1 MSTIFLFLVNFQIVF
16 TKPFNPVSKKED
28 FIAAVQKS
36 YNTALPSI
44 HLGSGILNGEI
55 MTDARVTIPL
65 RMMNR
70 HGLIAGATGSGK
82 TRTLQ
87 VLAEQLS
94 DAGVPVFMSDI
105 KGDLS
110 GMAQPG
116 TTNPRLEERATAL
129 GMTFKPESFP
139 IELYSLSGKLGAQMR
154 ATILEFGPALLS
166 KILDLNDTQSG
177 VLSILFKYADDKQLP
192 MVDLND
198 LKKVLAYLS
207 EGDGAAEIKSDYGT
221 ISSSSAGTI
230 LRKIVALE
238 QQGAEGIFGEKSFD
252 IDALISKVDGR
263 GVISLLNV
271 SDVQDKPALFSTF
284 MLSLLA
290 ELYATLPE
298 AGDLDKPK
306 LVFFLDEA
314 HLLFKDASKAFMEQI
329 EKVVRLIRSK
339 GVGIFFC
346 TQMAQDIPDSVLSQL
361 GNRVQHVLRAFTP
374 KDAEGLKQTVKTYPR
389 SDYYKIDEILTTL
402 GIGQALIT
410 VLNEKGI
417 PTEVVATHLVPPRS
431 IMGPL
436 TTADYENHVRSS
448 DLYKKY
454 KDPIDPE
461 SAYEILSK
469 RMDAASRAAEEQEA
483 QKVAEKEAAKA
494 APRGRARE
502 EKGMFEEALASPL
515 AKQVGRELV
524 RGVFGML
531 FGKSTSSRSK
541 KSGGMFGF

>member
-1 MSTIFLFLVNFQIVF
+1 
-16 TKPFNPVSKKED
+16 VSKRD
-28 FIAAVQKS
+28 LFIAAIQKS
-36 YNTALPSI
+36 YQTNQPAI
-44 HLGSGILNGEI
+44 HLGSAILDGEI
-55 MTDARVTIPL
+55 ITEAKVNLPL
-65 RMMNR
+65 KMMNR
-70 HGLIAGATGSGK
+70 HGLVAGATGSGK

-94 DAGVPVFMSDI
+94 AAGVPVFMSDI

-110 GMAQPG
+110 GIAQPG
-116 TTNPRLEERATAL
+116 KSNPSLEERSQIL
-129 GMTFKPESFP
+129 GSTFQPTGYP
-139 IELYSLSGKLGAQMR
+139 VELYSLSGKKGAQMR
-154 ATILEFGPALLS
+154 ATVLEFGPILLS
-166 KILDLNDTQSG
+166 KIFELNDTQSG
-177 VLSILFKYADDKQLP
+177 VLAILFKYADDKDLP

-207 EGDGAAEIKSDYGT
+207 EGPGAAEIKSDYGT
-221 ISSSSAGTI
+221 ISSSTAGTI

-238 QQGAEGIFGEKSFD
+238 QQGVGAIFGEKSFD
-252 IDALISKVDGR
+252 ITDLINRVDGQ

-284 MLSLLA
+284 MLSILA
-290 ELYATLPE
+290 ELYQKLPE

-314 HLLFKDASKAFMEQI
+314 HLLFKDAPRAFLDQI
-329 EKVVRLIRSK
+329 EQVIRLIRSK

-346 TQMAQDIPDSVLSQL
+346 TQMAQDIPVSVLGQL

-374 KDAEGLKQTVKTYPR
+374 QDADALKQTVKTYPR
-389 SDYYKIDEILTTL
+389 SDYYEIDQILTTL

-417 PTEVVATHLVPPRS
+417 PTEVAATHLLPPNS
-431 IMGPL
+431 IMGPM
-436 TTADYENHVRSS
+436 TQADYETHVTSS
-448 DLYKKY
+448 DVYQKY

-469 RMDAASRAAEEQEA
+469 RMDEH
-483 QKVAEKEAAKA
+483 AKA
-494 APRGRARE
+494 EASAKEEVIQAKQQKE
-502 EKGMFEEALASPL
+502 EKGMITEVLTSPL
-515 AKQVGRELV
+515 AKQIGREVV

-531 FGKSTSSRSK
+531 FGKRTTTTRK
-541 KSGGMFGF
+541 KSGGLFGF